1 MHQAIEAKEGL
12 EVQDE
17 SKTFAS
23 VTYQNYFRMYEKLTG
38 MTGTAETSKEEF
50 FKVYGLDVVV
60 VPTNK
65 PVVRVDKED
74 LIFAT
79 EQGKFK
85 AIARKVK
92 ELQEKGQPVLI
103 GTASVEKSEK
113 LSEFLKKEK
122 VSHTL
127 LNAKNHENE
136 GAIIAEAG
144 KKGHVTVATNMAGR
158 GVDIKLGGPDAT
170 PEERQEILD
179 LGGLYVIGTER
190 HESRRIDNQLR
201 GRSGRQGDT
210 GETQFYVS
218 MDDDLVKVFG
228 NKEFMKKILLKKME
242 LEGGEDVPISQKMIS
257 RGIEKSQIAVEGFHF
272 DGRKHVLEYDDV
284 LDIQRKAIYA
294 KRQKILKSDDDEMEE
309 IFREDFKDD
318 VEFLKKAE
326 EKKNELGPEEF
337 GPFLRKIYLENIDKM

>member
-1 MHQAIEAKEGL
+1 
-12 EVQDE
+12 
-17 SKTFAS
+17 
-23 VTYQNYFRMYEKLTG
+23 MYEKISG

-60 VPTNK
+60 VPTNR
-65 PVVRVDKED
+65 PVVRDDKQD
-74 LIFAT
+74 LVFAT
-79 EQGKFK
+79 EEGKFK
-85 AIARKVK
+85 AIAKKVK

-103 GTASVEKSEK
+103 GTASVDKSEQ

-136 GAIIAEAG
+136 GQIIADAG

-158 GVDIKLGGPDAT
+158 GVDIKLGGSETTD
-170 PEERQEILD
+170 EERQEILR

-201 GRSGRQGDT
+201 GRSGRQGDP

-218 MDDDLVKVFG
+218 LDDDLVKVFG
-228 NKEFMKKILLKKME
+228 NKDFLKSILMRKME
-242 LEGGEDVPISQKMIS
+242 LEGGEDVPVSMGMMSK
-257 RGIEKSQIAVEGFHF
+257 GIEKSQTAVEGFHF

-284 LDIQRKAIYA
+284 LDIQRKAIYS
-294 KRQKILKSDDDEMEE
+294 KRQNILKSSNEE
-309 IFREDFKDD
+309 LEKIFKTDFEGET
-318 VEFLKKAE
+318 EFLSKVE
-326 EKKNELGPEEF
+326 EKKEELGDEEF
-337 GPFLRKIYLENIDKM
+337 YPFLRKIYLENVDKM